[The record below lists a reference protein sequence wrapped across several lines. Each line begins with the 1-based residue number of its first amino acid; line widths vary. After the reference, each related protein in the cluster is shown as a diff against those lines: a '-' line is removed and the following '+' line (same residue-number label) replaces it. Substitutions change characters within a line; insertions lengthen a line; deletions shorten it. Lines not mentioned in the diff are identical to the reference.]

1 MGAKD
6 DRPTSISAT
15 KAAQIL
21 GLTVEEVRELVNRG
35 HLRDAKVKGRRYM
48 TWDSQVRDLARLGA
62 AEIRRSK
69 LQGM

>member
-1 MGAKD
+1 MAKAG
-6 DRPTSISAT
+6 PTSISAT

-21 GLTVEEVRELVNRG
+21 GLTVEEVRELINRK
-35 HLRDAKVKGRRYM
+35 HLREAKVSGRKYM
-48 TWDSQVRDLARLGA
+48 TWDEQVRELARLGA